1 MTALNFPNNPTDG
14 QLYPIAPAANQ
25 IQYKYNSS
33 KQAWLVNPAT
43 AITPV
48 IVVTSES
55 SNSINTGAAVFTFNS
70 AAPVGFFVGQRLRAV
85 HTLSNYMEG
94 QITALTAT
102 ELTLNI
108 DYTKGTGGPYTAW
121 TIGVTG
127 DTPSDD
133 FFLNET
139 NLALILALTS

>member
-14 QLYPIAPAANQ
+14 QLYPIAPTANQ

-55 SNSINTGAAVFTFNS
+55 SNSIATGSKVFTFNS
-70 AAPVGFFVGQRLRAV
+70 AAPVGFYVGQRLRAV

-94 QITALTAT
+94 QVVALTAT

-108 DYTKGTGGPYTAW
+108 DYTKGTGGPYTDW

-127 DTPSDD
+127 DTPSND
-133 FFLNET
+133 FNET
-139 NLALILALTS
+139 NLALILALSS